1 MKRIYV
7 VGTADTKGE
16 ELRFLCRTIRAEG
29 REVVL
34 VDVGTSPHDFEDG
47 IRAQEVARHVPAGMR
62 AELESG
68 DRGRAVAA
76 MGAAFASFIRTR
88 DDIAGIIGIGGGGGT
103 SIVTAGMRELPF
115 GLPKLVV
122 STLASGDTSPYVG
135 VSDIVMMPAVTDL
148 AGLNRISRVVLTQAA
163 RAIAA
168 MSEQNSDAEMD
179 DRPALGLTM
188 FGVTTT
194 CVTAIVERLKD
205 DHDCLVFHATGT
217 GGRTMEK
224 LAGSGMLAGLL
235 DITTTEVCDLLMGGV
250 LPAGEDRLD
259 VVAESR
265 LPYVGSVGAC
275 DMVNFWAPETIPPR
289 YADRLFHRHNP
300 NVTLMRTT
308 AEECRRIGEWI
319 GRKLARCEGPI
330 SFLIP
335 EKGVSALDVEGG
347 AFFDPEADAALFDAI
362 ERTGDWGG
370 NRRLVRLPHHINDP
384 AFAEAAAAAFRE
396 ISR

>member
-34 VDVGTSPHDFEDG
+34 VDVGTSLHDFEDG
-47 IRAQEVARHVPAGMR
+47 ISAREVARHIPGGMR
-62 AELESG
+62 PDLESG

-103 SIVTAGMRELPF
+103 SIVTAGIRELPF

-148 AGLNRISRVVLTQAA
+148 AGLNRISRVVLSQAA
-163 RAIAA
+163 HAIAA
-168 MSEQNSDAEMD
+168 MSEQNGDAEMD

-194 CVTAIVERLKD
+194 CVTAITGFQLGPHAGGHMPRHFLRTDPVFEIVRRCADVHEHRLSPLRADRPAEEAQFLALRVGGAD
-205 DHDCLVFHATGT
+205 DIDAFHAGPPC
-217 GGRTMEK
+217 
-224 LAGSGMLAGLL
+224 A
-235 DITTTEVCDLLMGGV
+235 VV
-250 LPAGEDRLD
+250 LRIRL
-259 VVAESR
+259 R
-265 LPYVGSVGAC
+265 I
-275 DMVNFWAPETIPPR
+275 FETR
-289 YADRLFHRHNP
+289 
-300 NVTLMRTT
+300 
-308 AEECRRIGEWI
+308 
-319 GRKLARCEGPI
+319 
-330 SFLIP
+330 
-335 EKGVSALDVEGG
+335 VS
-347 AFFDPEADAALFDAI
+347 
-362 ERTGDWGG
+362 
-370 NRRLVRLPHHINDP
+370 
-384 AFAEAAAAAFRE
+384 
-396 ISR
+396 